1 VVDVAEAAAAI
12 VRGEVVAYPTETF
25 YGLAVDALN
34 EAALAKLRALKG
46 RDAEKTFSLLVSDH
60 AMLASLCSE
69 ISPLAERMMAQYWPG
84 PLTLALPARPGL
96 PASIV
101 ANGYVAVR
109 VSPHPIAQALVV
121 AAGRPITATSANP
134 AGSPPPRTVN
144 EVAAHFPPPS
154 CLILD
159 GGTTPG
165 GQPSTLARVRG
176 ERVEILRQ
184 GAVVVADGDV
194 GVVTASST
202 QGRGGGRS
210 RLS

>member
-1 VVDVAEAAAAI
+1 MVDVAAAAAAI
-12 VRGEVVAYPTETF
+12 GRGEVVAFPTETF

-34 EAALAKLRALKG
+34 QAALARLRVLKG
-46 RDAEKTFSLLVSDH
+46 REAEKAFSLLVSGR

-69 ISPLAERMMAQYWPG
+69 ISPLAERLMAQHWPG

-101 ANGYVAVR
+101 ANGCVAVR
-109 VSPHPIAQALVV
+109 VSPHSLAQALV
-121 AAGRPITATSANP
+121 AAVGRPITATSANP
-134 AGSPPPRTVN
+134 AGAAPPRTASDV
-144 EVAAHFPPPS
+144 VAHFGHSS

-165 GQPSTLARVRG
+165 GQPSTLARVSG

-184 GAVVVADGDV
+184 GAVVLA
-194 GVVTASST
+194 
-202 QGRGGGRS
+202 GGH
-210 RLS
+210 